1 MEWSYP
7 SGEGTWN
14 GIFYPARGRG
24 NRPRGFDELV
34 YYAEH
39 FNTVEV
45 NSTFYRPPS
54 AAVTRR
60 WVERTPS
67 DFVFSLKL
75 HQQFTHPKMFQ
86 AATGAATWSVG
97 QPDVDRSLL
106 GLDPIASAGK
116 LGVLLAQ
123 FPSSGIRR
131 FENWFTWSPP
141 TCSRRGSTRLHGQP
155 GPSLSYIDDPHPR
168 AQRGDGATTAGRV
181 DWLADVL
188 APRHQI

>member
-1 MEWSYP
+1 MEVRVGTSGWSYP

-86 AATGAATWSVG
+86 AATGAAAWSVSLTSTAFCSAST
-97 QPDVDRSLL
+97 RSHPP
-106 GLDPIASAGK
+106 GNSAYCWPSFRRASSKTSGRCRI
-116 LGVLLAQ
+116 
-123 FPSSGIRR
+123 SSG
-131 FENWFTWSPP
+131 S
-141 TCSRRGSTRLHGQP
+141 
-155 GPSLSYIDDPHPR
+155 
-168 AQRGDGATTAGRV
+168 
-181 DWLADVL
+181 
-188 APRHQI
+188 

>member
-1 MEWSYP
+1 MEVRVGTSGWSYP
-7 SGEGTWN
+7 SGDGTWN

-24 NRPRGFDELV
+24 NRPRGFDELT
-34 YYAEH
+34 YYAED

-86 AATGAATWSVG
+86 AATGAAAWSVG
-97 QPDVDRSLL
+97 QPDVHRFLL

-123 FPSSGIRR
+123 FPSSFKQNER
-131 FENWFTWSPP
+131 
-141 TCSRRGSTRLHGQP
+141 
-155 GPSLSYIDDPHPR
+155 SLSYLEWLLTRVHEWPIAVELRHRSWSDSMADTVTR
-168 AQRGDGATTAGRV
+168 A
-181 DWLADVL
+181 
-188 APRHQI
+188 